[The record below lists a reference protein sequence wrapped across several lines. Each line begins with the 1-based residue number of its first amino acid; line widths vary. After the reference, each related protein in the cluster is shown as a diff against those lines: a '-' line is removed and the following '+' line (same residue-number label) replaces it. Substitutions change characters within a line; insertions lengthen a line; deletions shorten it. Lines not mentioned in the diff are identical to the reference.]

1 MSAVSHRFPLYYQN
15 PKNSTLFSKH
25 SQAKTFISG
34 FHHEEEIQPLTTRTP
49 RTAQR
54 YQGSLPSSCLFFL
67 FSHEPKGNPGK
78 TGDTGT
84 EVRDG

>member
-1 MSAVSHRFPLYYQN
+1 VV
-15 PKNSTLFSKH
+15 
-25 SQAKTFISG
+25 ISCF
-34 FHHEEEIQPLTTRTP
+34 FHFFDFFGEIQPPTTRTP

-54 YQGSLPSSCLFFL
+54 YRGSLPSSCLFFL